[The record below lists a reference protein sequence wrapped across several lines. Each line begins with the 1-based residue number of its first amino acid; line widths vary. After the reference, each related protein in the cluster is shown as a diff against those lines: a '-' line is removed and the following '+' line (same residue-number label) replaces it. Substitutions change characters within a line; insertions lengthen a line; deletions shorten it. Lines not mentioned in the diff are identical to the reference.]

1 MERKAYSVDEKLFN
15 LLLKE
20 NFDESNTNELQKLFD
35 NLPYEISDKWVFI
48 SDKTERE
55 YQSESENYKVDHF
68 FRYSRLSGYKYF
80 SLIDYENSS
89 TYKIGIPDVSE
100 SNDAMDRQ
108 KSVTI
113 SKTNTNSE
121 DIIEIQKYV
130 FDRRLTNQT
139 QINNYLVNNMK
150 EVLIK
155 FFTDFFPYEFGRIQ
169 DRVKQNNS
177 PTEHKNPFFVTY
189 NVDLKQFQE
198 HKNVVAEKL
207 HTLKDIMDINIKE
220 IFFKPYKNEDI
231 ISLINMEIRTMDLI
245 RAINEYVRADACLY
259 LQWRDHVRY
268 NRFNSQMLSEYRER
282 EAEKENIKKAEEI
295 ISGELRNFSN
305 DWYDNETLISSSKNS
320 FYFRSRRLTA
330 KIYNLFGNFIS
341 FIKNIPKWFWENL
354 CKRWSKIRRSIRESE
369 WIRVGIGYTFLAIVT
384 AFFQAP
390 ISNWDKVITW
400 FQELF
405 QKYLIN

>member
-15 LLLKE
+15 LLLEE
-20 NFDESNTNELQKLFD
+20 NFDKLNIGELQKLFD

-48 SDKTERE
+48 SDKPERV
-55 YQSESENYKVDHF
+55 YQKESENFEMSHF
-68 FRYSRLSGYKYF
+68 FSYSRLSGYKYF

-108 KSVTI
+108 KSVTVY
-113 SKTNTNSE
+113 KTNTNSE

-130 FDRRLTNQT
+130 FDRLTNQT

-150 EVLIK
+150 QVLIK

-169 DRVKQNNS
+169 NRVKQNNS

-220 IFFKPYKNEDI
+220 VFFRPYKNEDI
-231 ISLINMEIRTMDLI
+231 ISLINMEIRTMYCHRKFGPLPKT
-245 RAINEYVRADACLY
+245 RL
-259 LQWRDHVRY
+259 WY
-268 NRFNSQMLSEYRER
+268 NIHLLE
-282 EAEKENIKKAEEI
+282 
-295 ISGELRNFSN
+295 
-305 DWYDNETLISSSKNS
+305 
-320 FYFRSRRLTA
+320 
-330 KIYNLFGNFIS
+330 
-341 FIKNIPKWFWENL
+341 
-354 CKRWSKIRRSIRESE
+354 RSIRWQNENEETS
-369 WIRVGIGYTFLAIVT
+369 RPSLKPKLFLRHSAVKVHKQKCVGDTISAMNNFQSGSDSFLKMRR
-384 AFFQAP
+384 P
-390 ISNWDKVITW
+390 SLNP
-400 FQELF
+400 
-405 QKYLIN
+405 LINTLMPMRSGLPNLSNLLDG